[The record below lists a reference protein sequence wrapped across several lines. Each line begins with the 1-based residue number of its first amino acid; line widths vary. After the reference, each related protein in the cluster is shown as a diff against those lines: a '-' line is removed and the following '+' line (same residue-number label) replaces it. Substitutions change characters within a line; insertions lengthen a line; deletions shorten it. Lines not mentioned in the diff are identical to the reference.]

1 MAALGEDLL
10 GVVNKLQDLVFN
22 TIGNDSLD
30 LPQIV
35 VVGSQSSGKSSVL
48 ENIVGRDFLPRGSG
62 IVTRRPLILQLINV
76 PSTAS
81 EPEGHDAHVPHTPAS
96 VAGHDEFAEFNH
108 IPGRRFYDFSEVRR
122 EIENETNRIAGN
134 NKGINR
140 QPINLKV
147 YSPSV
152 LSLTLVDLP
161 GLTKVPIGDQPTDI
175 EKQTRTLISEYIAKP
190 NSIILA
196 VSPANV
202 DIVNSEALKLAR
214 YVDPAGKRTIGVL
227 TKLDLMDH
235 GTNALDILSGRVYP
249 LKLGFIGAVNR
260 SQQDIQINKPMAESL
275 AAERDFFRMHPA
287 YRNIAQRCGT
297 QFLAKTLNRTLMGH
311 IRERLPDIKARLNTL
326 MGQTQQELA
335 SYGTDTFIGKE
346 HRGSLI
352 LQLMTRFA
360 TSFISS
366 IDGTSSEISTKEL
379 CGGARI
385 YYIFNSVFGNS
396 LETVDPTHN
405 LSVLDIRTAIRN
417 STGPRPSLFV
427 PELAF
432 DLLVKPQ
439 IKLLEAPSQR
449 CVELVYEELI
459 KICHTCGSNEL
470 SRYPRLQGKLIEVV
484 SDLLRERLGPS
495 SSYVESLI
503 SIQRAYINTNHPNF
517 LGAAA
522 AMSSVMQDKHER
534 EKKAAAADEKRKR
547 EQKRRKELN
556 GVNGTET
563 PEDEDEE
570 HQQNTLPVRQAQ
582 KPKESRS
589 MSPAIGR
596 DGHRLGH
603 APSVSNGAT
612 GGGSG
617 RDSFL
622 NYFFG
627 KESGTTGNALPGQS
641 PTSTLPG
648 GQRHVSQNIEPSI
661 AASFRRGDT
670 RPAPPVSIQE
680 PEEETAVGAEEGT
693 PGLDDPSGPA
703 LTEREALETE
713 LIRRL
718 ISNYFNI
725 VRETIADQ
733 VPKAVMHLLVN
744 HSKDVVQNRLVS
756 ELYRE
761 NLFEE
766 LLYEDDAVRQ
776 EREKCEKLLNTY
788 REAAKIIGEVLV
800 IVVSYLRS
808 DMFPALLVLAFVATA
823 FTQRQDQQPLI
834 SKHDLISSL
843 KKAEIIPTVL
853 DSFHPKL
860 ALDISWKHATAHVG
874 NTVDPDKL
882 QDSPKT
888 TLSSLNHG
896 QGTSETKPLLKP
908 EEMQLTIALTD
919 PDAPSRENPEW
930 AQVCHWI
937 ATSVPKHRSAEAGF
951 DTALVTKHPHWED
964 IMPYKP
970 PGPPPKTGKHRYV
983 FVVLAPMNGTKEAL
997 HLVKPADRQHWGY
1010 EKADLG
1016 LREWADEMGLEVL
1029 GANFMYAQNAEQ

>member
-1 MAALGEDLL
+1 MSTFDETLL
-10 GVVNKLQDLVFN
+10 TTVNKLQDLVFS
-22 TIGNDSLD
+22 TIGADSPLD

-76 PSTAS
+76 PSDGS
-81 EPEGHDAHVPHTPAS
+81 DRPDDEHHIPHTPAS
-96 VAGHDEFAEFNH
+96 VAAHDEWAEFNH
-108 IPGRRFYDFSEVRR
+108 IPGRRFWDFQEAKR
-122 EIENETNRIAGN
+122 EIENETTRIAGS

-140 QPINLKV
+140 QPINLKI
-147 YSPSV
+147 YSPHV

-214 YVDPAGKRTIGVL
+214 YVDPMGKRTIGVL

-249 LKLGFIGAVNR
+249 LKLGFIGVVNR
-260 SQQDIQINKPMAESL
+260 SQQDIQGNKSMADALQS
-275 AAERDFFRMHPA
+275 EREFFRTHPA
-287 YRNIAQRCGT
+287 YRNIATRCGT
-297 QFLAKTLNRTLMGH
+297 RYLAKSLNQTLMAH

-335 SYGTDTFIGKE
+335 SYGDVKFTGKE

-385 YYIFNSVFGNS
+385 YYIFNSVFGSS
-396 LETVDPTHN
+396 LESIEPTHN
-405 LSVLDIRTAIRN
+405 LSVSDIRTAIRN

-439 IKLLEAPSQR
+439 IKLLEIPSQR

-459 KICHTCGSNEL
+459 KICHTCGSTEL

-495 SSYVESLI
+495 STYVESLI

-522 AMSSVMQDKHER
+522 AMSSVMQDKHDK
-534 EKKAAAADEKRKR
+534 EKRLAAAEDKRKR
-547 EQKRRKELN
+547 DARRRKELN
-556 GVNGTET
+556 GVNGADT
-563 PEDEDEE
+563 PEEENEADE
-570 HQQNTLPVRQAQ
+570 HPGSLPVRSAP
-582 KPKESRS
+582 KAKESRS
-589 MSPAIGR
+589 MSPAVSGR
-596 DGHRLGH
+596 DVSQHPQYPHHRTPS
-603 APSVSNGAT
+603 APNG
-612 GGGSG
+612 GEGKG

-627 KESGTTGNALPGQS
+627 KESGTSFGALPSQNAA
-641 PTSTLPG
+641 LPSYNERPG
-648 GQRHVSQNIEPSI
+648 SRHVSQNIEPSI
-661 AASFRRGDT
+661 SASFRRLDP
-670 RPAPPVSIQE
+670 RSPPLHQQQQHLL
-680 PEEETAVGAEEGT
+680 PEINAEDDEQALEASGFPHDSTT
-693 PGLDDPSGPA
+693 PE

-718 ISNYFNI
+718 ISSYFAI
-725 VRETIADQ
+725 VRESIADQ

-756 ELYRE
+756 ELYKE
-761 NLFEE
+761 ELFEE
-766 LLYEDDAVRQ
+766 LLYEDDGIKA
-776 EREKCEKLLNTY
+776 EREKCAQLLETY
-788 REAAKIIGEVLV
+788 REAGKIIGEVL
-800 IVVSYLRS
+800 
-808 DMFPALLVLAFVATA
+808 
-823 FTQRQDQQPLI
+823 
-834 SKHDLISSL
+834 
-843 KKAEIIPTVL
+843 
-853 DSFHPKL
+853 
-860 ALDISWKHATAHVG
+860 
-874 NTVDPDKL
+874 
-882 QDSPKT
+882 
-888 TLSSLNHG
+888 
-896 QGTSETKPLLKP
+896 
-908 EEMQLTIALTD
+908 
-919 PDAPSRENPEW
+919 
-930 AQVCHWI
+930 
-937 ATSVPKHRSAEAGF
+937 
-951 DTALVTKHPHWED
+951 
-964 IMPYKP
+964 
-970 PGPPPKTGKHRYV
+970 
-983 FVVLAPMNGTKEAL
+983 
-997 HLVKPADRQHWGY
+997 
-1010 EKADLG
+1010 
-1016 LREWADEMGLEVL
+1016 
-1029 GANFMYAQNAEQ
+1029 

>member
-1 MAALGEDLL
+1 MTALGENLL

-76 PSTAS
+76 PSERS
-81 EPEGHDAHVPHTPAS
+81 DKDEDHEVHVPHTPAS
-96 VAGHDEFAEFNH
+96 VAGQDEFAEFNH
-108 IPGRRFYDFSEVRR
+108 IPGRRFYDFAEVRR
-122 EIENETNRIAGN
+122 EIENETTRIAGN

-147 YSPSV
+147 YSPHV

-214 YVDPAGKRTIGVL
+214 WVDPTGKRTIGVL

-249 LKLGFIGAVNR
+249 LKLGFIGVVNR
-260 SQQDIQINKPMAESL
+260 SQQDIQTNKPMSEALSN
-275 AAERDFFRMHPA
+275 EREFFRMHPA
-287 YRNIAQRCGT
+287 YRNIASRCGT
-297 QFLAKTLNRTLMGH
+297 QFLAKTLNVTLMGH

-335 SYGTDTFIGKE
+335 SYGTDAFTGKE

-396 LETVDPTHN
+396 LESIDPTHN

-439 IKLLEAPSQR
+439 IKLLEMPSQR

-459 KICHTCGSNEL
+459 KICHTCGSTEL

-534 EKKAAAADEKRKR
+534 DKKAAAAEEKRKR
-547 EQKRRKELN
+547 ETRRRKELN
-556 GVNGTET
+556 GVNGVDT
-563 PEDEDEE
+563 PDEE
-570 HQQNTLPVRQAQ
+570 EEESHNTVLPVRAVAR
-582 KPKESRS
+582 PAAARS

-596 DGHRLGH
+596 DGQRLGH
-603 APSVSNGAT
+603 HANSISGTNPAT
-612 GGGSG
+612 MAG

-627 KESGTTGNALPGQS
+627 KENGQPGPLPGQMPGQS
-641 PTSTLPG
+641 AAGGLPG
-648 GQRHVSQNIEPSI
+648 ISSRHVSQNIEPSI
-661 AASFRRGDT
+661 AASFRRPDN
-670 RPAPPVSIQE
+670 RLSALPPVDYSNE
-680 PEEETAVGAEEGT
+680 DGMGGMMGGEESN
-693 PGLDDPSGPA
+693 GLVRSPHYDMLSHHRNDFTDINGVQDDPSGPA

-725 VRETIADQ
+725 VRESIADQ

-744 HSKDVVQNRLVS
+744 FSKDSVQNRLVS
-756 ELYRE
+756 KLYKE
-761 NLFEE
+761 GLFDE
-766 LLYEDDAVRQ
+766 LLYEDDAVRD

-788 REAAKIIGEVLV
+788 REAAKIIGEVL
-800 IVVSYLRS
+800 
-808 DMFPALLVLAFVATA
+808 
-823 FTQRQDQQPLI
+823 
-834 SKHDLISSL
+834 
-843 KKAEIIPTVL
+843 
-853 DSFHPKL
+853 
-860 ALDISWKHATAHVG
+860 
-874 NTVDPDKL
+874 
-882 QDSPKT
+882 
-888 TLSSLNHG
+888 
-896 QGTSETKPLLKP
+896 
-908 EEMQLTIALTD
+908 
-919 PDAPSRENPEW
+919 
-930 AQVCHWI
+930 
-937 ATSVPKHRSAEAGF
+937 
-951 DTALVTKHPHWED
+951 
-964 IMPYKP
+964 
-970 PGPPPKTGKHRYV
+970 
-983 FVVLAPMNGTKEAL
+983 
-997 HLVKPADRQHWGY
+997 
-1010 EKADLG
+1010 
-1016 LREWADEMGLEVL
+1016 
-1029 GANFMYAQNAEQ
+1029 